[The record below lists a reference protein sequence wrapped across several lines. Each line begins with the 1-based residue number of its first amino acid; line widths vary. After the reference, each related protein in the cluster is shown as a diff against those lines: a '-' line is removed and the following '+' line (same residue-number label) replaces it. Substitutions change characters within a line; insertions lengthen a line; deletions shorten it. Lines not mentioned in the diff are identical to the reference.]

1 MVYEK
6 GDLHM
11 EKERESPTKSLR
23 VLELEVITMDL
34 WNTNPPPHT
43 DGSSHACTVDIH
55 AHTSTYT
62 CTLCA
67 RTRVSQLF
75 SLRAP
80 RRNDTSIAGSTPG
93 AQTPERGF

>member
-34 WNTNPPPHT
+34 
-43 DGSSHACTVDIH
+43 
-55 AHTSTYT
+55 
-62 CTLCA
+62 
-67 RTRVSQLF
+67 
-75 SLRAP
+75 
-80 RRNDTSIAGSTPG
+80 
-93 AQTPERGF
+93 